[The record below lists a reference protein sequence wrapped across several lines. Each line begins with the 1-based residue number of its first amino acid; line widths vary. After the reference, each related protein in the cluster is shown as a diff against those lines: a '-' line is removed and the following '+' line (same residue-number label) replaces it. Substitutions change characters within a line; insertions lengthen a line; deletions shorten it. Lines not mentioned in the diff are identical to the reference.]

1 MQPSTSSGPIKWSS
15 RSGFI
20 LAAVGSSV
28 GLGNLWRFSAEAG
41 ENGGAAFIVVYL
53 ACVAFIG
60 IPIIMSELLIGRAG
74 KATSAIKSAEDL
86 ARRSKVSPM
95 WSAGIWL
102 GVISSFLILSFY
114 AVVAAWVLAYIP
126 KFLGGA
132 FNDQTPTQIAAQFDT
147 LIASPSQL
155 MPWFLLICILTIWL
169 VARGVNRGI
178 EMAAKILMPSFFFL
192 LLILAIVS
200 LWKGWA
206 SGGTQQAINFMFSPD
221 ISKINGNVAVS
232 ALGQAFFSLGIGMA
246 MIATYGSYLPKDV
259 NIPRSA
265 VVIGACDTLVALIAG
280 FAIFPIVFTF
290 GLDFSAGAG
299 LFFQTLP
306 TALVN
311 TTAGS
316 WIGAAFFSMAFF
328 AALTTAVAF
337 LEPAA
342 AYVTEQF
349 GVTKVGSAI
358 VIGVAATL
366 FGFGSLYSLKFMN
379 FLDTGLT
386 APILLPL
393 SALII
398 VFFTG
403 WRLDRRIIA
412 VQVGSTSPQLAKFLF
427 LMLRYIA
434 PLMILIIML
443 SGIYDQYIKAS

>member
-1 MQPSTSSGPIKWSS
+1 MQSSSSGGTANWSS

-41 ENGGAAFIVVYL
+41 ANGGAAFIVVYL
-53 ACVAFIG
+53 ACVFFIG

-74 KATSAIKSAEDL
+74 KAASAIKSAEDL
-86 ARRSKVSPM
+86 ARRSKVSGA
-95 WSAGIWL
+95 WSMGIWL

-126 KFLGGA
+126 KFLNGA
-132 FNDQTPTQIAAQFDT
+132 FNNQTPVQIAAQFDSLT
-147 LIASPSQL
+147 TSPGEL
-155 MPWFLLICILTIWL
+155 MPWYLLICVLTIWL

-178 EMAAKILMPSFFFL
+178 EMAAKILMPSFFVL

-200 LWKGWA
+200 VWTGWTT
-206 SGGTQQAINFMFSPD
+206 GGTQLAFSFMFSPD
-221 ISKINGNVAVS
+221 ISKIDGNVAVS

-246 MIATYGSYLPKDV
+246 MIATYGSYLPKNV
-259 NIPRSA
+259 NIPQSA
-265 VVIGACDTLVALIAG
+265 LIIVVCDTLVALIAG

-290 GLDFSAGAG
+290 GLDFTAGAG

-306 TALVN
+306 TALIN
-311 TTAGS
+311 TSGGS

-349 GVTKVGSAI
+349 GLTKARSAI
-358 VIGVAATL
+358 IIGIAVIL
-366 FGFGSLYSLKFMN
+366 FGLASLYSLAFMD

-393 SALII
+393 SALLV

-412 VQVGSTSPQLAKFLF
+412 VQVGSQSPQLAKFLF
-427 LMLRYIA
+427 LMLRYVA
-434 PLMILIIML
+434 PIMILVIMI
-443 SGIYDQYIKAS
+443 SGIYSQYFK